1 MKADVSIRSFD
12 LPFDSR
18 LIFAHETPAFVRKQP
33 HYARQARI
41 RRKQIKALSARRS
54 DAQLV
59 PKQADFDIKPVFWK
73 YGFMKTTLDLPD
85 DLMRE
90 VKIRAVH
97 EHKKLKDAIADFI
110 RRGMSASKTRRPK
123 IPKPVK
129 LRGGFKPTT
138 EDIEAAIAWGR
149 D

>member
-1 MKADVSIRSFD
+1 MHFFSERKGARGLASVDRK
-12 LPFDSR
+12 
-18 LIFAHETPAFVRKQP
+18 PA
-33 HYARQARI
+33 
-41 RRKQIKALSARRS
+41 
-54 DAQLV
+54 
-59 PKQADFDIKPVFWK
+59 FWK
-73 YGFMKTTLDLPD
+73 YGEMKTTLDLPD

-97 EHKKLKDAIADFI
+97 EHKKLKDAIAEFI
-110 RRGMSASKTRRPK
+110 RKGMAAGKTRPPK
-123 IPKPVK
+123 LPKPVK

>member
-1 MKADVSIRSFD
+1 MHVRNLFAERKRCVRALPERRATERSILSGVHAMNFFSERKGTRSLASVD
-12 LPFDSR
+12 R
-18 LIFAHETPAFVRKQP
+18 KPA
-33 HYARQARI
+33 
-41 RRKQIKALSARRS
+41 
-54 DAQLV
+54 
-59 PKQADFDIKPVFWK
+59 FWK
-73 YGFMKTTLDLPD
+73 YGEMKTTLDLPD

-97 EHKKLKDAIADFI
+97 EHKKLKDAIAELI
-110 RRGMSASKTRRPK
+110 RKGMASGKTRAPK
-123 IPKPVK
+123 LPKPVK

>member
-1 MKADVSIRSFD
+1 MSSAWPGFISERKGTRS
-12 LPFDSR
+12 L
-18 LIFAHETPAFVRKQP
+18 AFVDRKP
-33 HYARQARI
+33 A
-41 RRKQIKALSARRS
+41 
-54 DAQLV
+54 
-59 PKQADFDIKPVFWK
+59 FWK
-73 YGFMKTTLDLPD
+73 YGEMKTTLDLPD

-97 EHKKLKDAIADFI
+97 EHKKLKDAIAELI
-110 RRGMSASKTRRPK
+110 RKGIAAGKTGAPK
-123 IPKPVK
+123 LPKPVK